1 MWVQF
6 PHLEPKMIRL
16 RITTYKN
23 QKEKA
28 VQAITNNCN
37 FSSTIAEMIVENGWI
52 FSVAEKNFELFK
64 QAVANSNIEWMVMQS

>member
-1 MWVQF
+1 VGEQ
-6 PHLEPKMIRL
+6 MIRL

-37 FSSTIAEMIVENGWI
+37 FSSTIAEMIVDNGWI
-52 FSVAEKNFELFK
+52 FSVTEKNFELFK
-64 QAVANSNIEWMVMQS
+64 QAVANSNIEWMVMQT